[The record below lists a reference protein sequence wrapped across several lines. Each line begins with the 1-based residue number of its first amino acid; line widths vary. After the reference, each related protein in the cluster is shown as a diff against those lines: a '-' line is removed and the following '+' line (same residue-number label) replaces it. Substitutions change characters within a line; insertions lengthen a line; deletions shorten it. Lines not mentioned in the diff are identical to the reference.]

1 MKGSLKPRRGVTQS
15 ITVHSEADAD
25 TVLREAVR
33 KLTAY
38 GYIEP
43 GEYYLVY
50 PVSYTRVMAIP
61 GEDTP
66 FTEQRYKDDMGAVQ
80 FSRVRLFLVAAQ
92 DYTTEAKPTGEYT
105 GTNAQQA
112 VTLSSDIADNNRDKG
127 PRLPKSAKTTSGAFK
142 IGKVSRIFLPVLSF
156 SVKK

>member
-15 ITVHSEADAD
+15 ITVHSEADDD

-50 PVSYTRVMAIP
+50 PVSYTRVMTIP

-66 FTEQRYKDDMGAVQ
+66 FTVQRYKDDMGAVQ
-80 FSRVRLFLVAAQ
+80 FSRVRLLLVAAQ
-92 DYTTEAKPTGEYT
+92 DYTTEAKPTGEYWYQRT
-105 GTNAQQA
+105 AGCNIYGQTLRTTI
-112 VTLSSDIADNNRDKG
+112 VTRVQDSRNPQNDK
-127 PRLPKSAKTTSGAFK
+127 RH
-142 IGKVSRIFLPVLSF
+142 I
-156 SVKK
+156 